1 MLPGE
6 CTQSMLK
13 RRVETDGTE
22 PKRGDVK
29 GCLVFAS
36 DVLPKYYWQS
46 QESSNAISLFRVLL
60 CTQAY
65 NLFLLRSIKSN
76 TGHVSESFYPRT

>member
-1 MLPGE
+1 MLPGV

-29 GCLVFAS
+29 GCLVFAQMCFQNITGRAKNH
-36 DVLPKYYWQS
+36 L
-46 QESSNAISLFRVLL
+46 
-60 CTQAY
+60 T
-65 NLFLLRSIKSN
+65 LFLYL
-76 TGHVSESFYPRT
+76 EFFYVHKHTTFSY